1 MQAQTTNRESRAVG
15 EVAVTKDAEELS
27 DSELVGMVAGALP
40 TDAGLTP
47 LKGFDLDLSANPG
60 FRKVFFSIRC
70 DCGTAGVLSVE
81 VAPDKGRSEV
91 EEALPSLV
99 DRLASQARGFRSMP
113 CEMHLRM
120 RMGPAASR

>member
-1 MQAQTTNRESRAVG
+1 MEA
-15 EVAVTKDAEELS
+15 AVTRDAPDAPTDSLD
-27 DSELVGMVAGALP
+27 DSELVAMIAGAVP
-40 TDAGLTP
+40 SGAGLTP

-70 DCGTAGVLSVE
+70 ECGTAGVLSIE
-81 VAPDKGRSEV
+81 VAPDKGRSAV

-99 DRLASQARGFRSMP
+99 DRLAAQARGFRSMP
-113 CEMHLRM
+113 CEVHKRM